1 MIRKLALLAA
11 STIALGGAAAALA
24 APPADA
30 WEIGPVI
37 KGRNYSVGMP
47 LRAEA
52 GPQGATFA
60 IPGPTAAQGHVH
72 YVTLPVRSLEGA
84 RRITLRYR
92 IDAPRGTRFL
102 QQENPDAG
110 PATLSLYFQRRGD
123 SWSARHP
130 DYRWYSPA
138 GREMRLSPGVHEVS
152 IPLDAG
158 ADWVSMMGPNS
169 RANPRGFAEALAG
182 AHRVGFTFGGNSG
195 RGHGVYATRPAR
207 FTVLDFRID

>member
-1 MIRKLALLAA
+1 MKKLLAFAAGSLVAMA
-11 STIALGGAAAALA
+11 SVAVA

-30 WEIGPVI
+30 WEIGPFI

-47 LRAEA
+47 VRPAD
-52 GPQGATFA
+52 GRDGATFA

-92 IDAPRGTRFL
+92 IDAPRGTQFV
-102 QQENPDAG
+102 QQEAPQAAPG
-110 PATLSLYFQRRGD
+110 TLSLYFQRRGD

-130 DYRWYSPA
+130 DYRWYSP
-138 GREMRLSPGVHEVS
+138 RDVPLTPGVHEVS
-152 IPLDAG
+152 VGLDE
-158 ADWVSMMGPNS
+158 DWIAMMGPTAHQN
-169 RANPRGFAEALAG
+169 RAGFARALAG
-182 AHRVGFTFGGNSG
+182 AHRVGFTFGGSNG